1 MCWLVHCLIQPE
13 GADRM
18 RMHELNDC
26 INNRLIHCSY
36 FPQPQGQFTGLLRP
50 SNEFSCCLSSLQPSV
65 KTDPPPLSQ
74 RTRKVNF
81 EECTWR
87 PGCFLPPPSVR
98 GKNLIEENMSYIR
111 FFFQATEE
119 WANCVRPPCAYSLM
133 SLEAKHA
140 FVLHRVGQVL
150 KTTTWQI
157 SEGFECKLCCWSAL
171 DHFVFLFPEQEENF
185 SLRTW
190 SYVHTGEVMRF

>member
-26 INNRLIHCSY
+26 INSRLIHCIY

-50 SNEFSCCLSSLQPSV
+50 SNEFSCCLSSLQPPV
-65 KTDPPPLSQ
+65 KTDPLLLSQ

-98 GKNLIEENMSYIR
+98 GKNVIEENMSYM
-111 FFFQATEE
+111 FFFTFFKQLRSEQ
-119 WANCVRPPCAYSLM
+119 V
-133 SLEAKHA
+133 A
-140 FVLHRVGQVL
+140 FTLPVP
-150 KTTTWQI
+150 T
-157 SEGFECKLCCWSAL
+157 
-171 DHFVFLFPEQEENF
+171 
-185 SLRTW
+185 LR
-190 SYVHTGEVMRF
+190 